1 MILSETIEG
10 MLSKDYQER
19 FVAEYQQLVIRYKGL
34 KKMLD
39 NWDRGK
45 LSFVPTCPR
54 STYNLQIKAMAD
66 YIAVLEARAVM
77 EGIDPEKLFTQSEE

>member
-77 EGIDPEKLFTQSEE
+77 EGIDPEKLFTESEE